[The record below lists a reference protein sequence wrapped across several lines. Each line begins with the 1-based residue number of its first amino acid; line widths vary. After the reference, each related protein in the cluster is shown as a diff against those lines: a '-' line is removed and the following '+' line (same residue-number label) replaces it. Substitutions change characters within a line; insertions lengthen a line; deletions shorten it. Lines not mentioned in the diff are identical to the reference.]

1 MAGDTVKKLAET
13 VGTTVENLL
22 EQLVQSGVSG
32 KSADDIISK
41 EEKMRLIRHLR
52 KPKGGGGGAGGA
64 GDAGAA
70 AGDSGSEGRVTLRR
84 KKLSQLEVPTAQG
97 RLSNTVNV
105 EFRKRQSYVERGAA
119 EGAAEKSRG
128 KKTAPKKT
136 ATAKAG
142 AAKGAAK
149 QAATSKAAAAKTP
162 KPKTAKPA
170 RPPKAAKGG
179 AAKSSPAASAAPAAG
194 AKAAPAAGQETGRR
208 RELHIASDKRGK
220 RKVKKKHKRLVKVVS
235 PSKHVFEKPTAPVK
249 REVVVP
255 ESITVAGLAQ
265 RMAVKSGELIKQ
277 MMDMGM
283 MATINQTLD
292 QDTAILVVE
301 ELGHRARPGKK
312 EDAEAGLVS
321 EMQAVAG
328 DRVERPP
335 VVIVMGHVD
344 HGKTSLLDTI
354 RRSKVTDSEA
364 GGITQHIGAYRVE
377 TARGT
382 VVFLDTPGHAAFTAM
397 RARGARVTDIAV
409 LVVAADDGVMPQTVE
424 AMEHAKAAGV
434 PVIVAI
440 SKIDRDDADVEK
452 VKGGLAE
459 HGLLSEAWGGDNI
472 FVEVS
477 AKTGQGVDDLLEAIL
492 LQAEIMELKAPEQGP
507 ARGVIIESSVDK
519 GRGAI
524 ATMLVQQGT
533 LRKGDTLLAGN
544 EFGRI
549 RALLDENGAAAEQA
563 TPSMPVLVLGLSG
576 APAAGDEALVVGD
589 EKKAREVAN
598 LRRERMR
605 ESAHAAR
612 QQMPLGDTF
621 DAVNAG
627 ASTLNL
633 LIKADVQ
640 GIAEA
645 LRDSLMKIESDEVQL
660 KILSSGIGGINVS
673 DVNLAAASSAL
684 VIGFNVRADG
694 PARKAAAEQDVTIRY
709 YSIVYELVDDIR
721 QIMSDMLAPEI
732 KEEIVG
738 IAEVKD
744 VFRSSRLGAVAGCQ
758 VIEGMVKRGNPIRV
772 LRDNVVIF
780 EGGLESLRRF
790 KDDVAEVSSGTECGM
805 AVKDYND
812 VKVGDHI
819 EVYEK
824 VETRRTL

>member
-41 EEKMRLIRHLR
+41 DEKMRLIRHLR
-52 KPKGGGGGAGGA
+52 KPKGGAGGASGAGGA
-64 GDAGAA
+64 GADG
-70 AGDSGSEGRVTLRR
+70 EGGESRVTLRR

-119 EGAAEKSRG
+119 EGAGEKSRG
-128 KKTAPKKT
+128 KKTAQKKT
-136 ATAKAG
+136 PAPKAG

-149 QAATSKAAAAKTP
+149 QAVTSRAAAAKP
-162 KPKTAKPA
+162 KPKAAKPA
-170 RPPKAAKGG
+170 RPPKAAKGA
-179 AAKSSPAASAAPAAG
+179 AAKPEPAAAG
-194 AKAAPAAGQETGRR
+194 AKAAPAAPAGQETGRR

-235 PSKHVFEKPTAPVK
+235 PSKHLFEKPTAPVK

-301 ELGHRARPGKK
+301 ELGHRARAGKK
-312 EDAEAGLVS
+312 DDAEAGLVS

-424 AMEHAKAAGV
+424 AVEHAKAAGV

-440 SKIDRDDADVEK
+440 SKIDKDDADVEK

-459 HGLLSEAWGGDNI
+459 HGLVSEAWGGDNI

-477 AKTGQGVDDLLEAIL
+477 AKTGQGMDELLEAIL
-492 LQAEIMELKAPEQGP
+492 LQAEIMELKAPEQGA

-533 LRKGDTLLAGN
+533 LKKGDTLLAGN

-549 RALLDENGAAAEQA
+549 RALLDENGAAAERA

-612 QQMPLGDTF
+612 RQAPLGDTF

-645 LRDSLMKIESDEVQL
+645 LRDSLLKIDSAEVQL

-709 YSIVYELVDDIR
+709 YSVVYELVDDIR

-790 KDDVAEVSSGTECGM
+790 KDDVSEVSSGTECGM

>member
-1 MAGDTVKKLAET
+1 MTEDIKKLAET

-22 EQLVQSGVSG
+22 EQLVESGVSG
-32 KSADDIISK
+32 KSADDVISK

-52 KPKGGGGGAGGA
+52 KSKSSET
-64 GDAGAA
+64 D
-70 AGDSGSEGRVTLRR
+70 EGRVTLRR
-84 KKLSQLEVPTAQG
+84 KKLSQLEVPSAQG

-105 EFRKRQSYVERGAA
+105 EFRKRQSYVERGVVEGGKEKPRDRKPVAA
-119 EGAAEKSRG
+119 PAPTPTPAP
-128 KKTAPKKT
+128 APKKT
-136 ATAKAG
+136 TAVKARSQPAAARTVAKPAAAAPETVADAPAAKSGVAKKPAKAPRASQAAQAG
-142 AAKGAAK
+142 RAAKP
-149 QAATSKAAAAKTP
+149 KAAAAEE
-162 KPKTAKPA
+162 A
-170 RPPKAAKGG
+170 R
-179 AAKSSPAASAAPAAG
+179 
-194 AKAAPAAGQETGRR
+194 QR

-249 REVVVP
+249 REVLVP
-255 ESITVAGLAQ
+255 ENITVSGLAQ
-265 RMAVKSGELIKQ
+265 RMAVKNGELIKQ

-301 ELGHRARPGKK
+301 ELGHRARPEKK

-321 EMQAVAG
+321 EIQAVAG
-328 DRVERPP
+328 DGVARPP

-344 HGKTSLLDTI
+344 HGKTSLLDYI

-364 GGITQHIGAYRVE
+364 GGITQHIGAYRIE
-377 TARGT
+377 TDRGT

-424 AMEHAKAAGV
+424 AIEHAKAAGV

-440 SKIDRDDADVEK
+440 SKIDKEDADVEK
-452 VKGGLAE
+452 VKAGLTE
-459 HGLLSEAWGGDNI
+459 HGLVSEAWGGENI
-472 FVEVS
+472 FAEVS
-477 AKTGQGVDDLLEAIL
+477 AKTGQGIDGLLEAIL

-524 ATMLVQQGT
+524 ATMLVQQGL
-533 LRKGDTLLAGN
+533 LRKGDVLLAGS

-549 RALLDENGAAAEQA
+549 RALLDENGAVVAQA
-563 TPSMPVLVLGLSG
+563 KPSMPVLVLGLSS
-576 APAAGDEALVVGD
+576 APAAGDEAFVVGD
-589 EKKAREVAN
+589 EKKARGVAN
-598 LRRERMR
+598 LRRARMR
-605 ESAHAAR
+605 ESTQTAR
-612 QQMPLGDTF
+612 QQLPLGDTF
-621 DAVNAG
+621 DAVNAET
-627 ASTLNL
+627 STLNL

-645 LRDSLMKIESDEVQL
+645 LRDSLMKIESAEVQI

-673 DVNLAAASSAL
+673 DINLAAASNAL
-684 VIGFNVRADG
+684 AIGFNVRADG
-694 PARKAAAEQDVTIRY
+694 PARKAAAEQDVSIRY
-709 YSIVYELVDDIR
+709 YSIVYELMDDVK

-772 LRDNVVIF
+772 LRDNIVIF

-790 KDDVAEVSSGTECGM
+790 KDDVSEVVSGTECGM

-819 EVYEK
+819 EVYER